1 MPTQALGHKSGP
13 SSQRYDRPFR
23 LLTQGTAILVLIVLV
38 GIAVSLLWQG
48 WPAFRE
54 FGFGFL
60 TSNEWDPVADH
71 YGALS
76 PIYGTLLSSFIALII
91 AVPVSLGI
99 AVFITELAPAWLRRP
114 VSTAIEMLAGIPS
127 VIFGMWGLFIFAPA
141 FAGLEPWLTAH
152 LGPIP
157 GLGLLFQGPPMG
169 IGVLSASIILA
180 IMVVPFISSIMREV
194 FLLTPPMLKESAYGL
209 GATTWEVVWNVVLP
223 YTKTAVVGGVFLGL
237 GRALGETM
245 AVTFVIGNAHQIAA
259 SLLAPGTSISAVLAN
274 EFSEATTPMYR
285 SSLLALGFI
294 LFVITFAVLVLAKLM
309 LVRLQRNEGQS

>member
-1 MPTQALGHKSGP
+1 MTQASGRSSGP
-13 SSQRYDRPFR
+13 TAQRYDRPFR
-23 LLTQGTAILVLIVLV
+23 LLTQITAYSVLIMLV
-38 GIAVSLLWQG
+38 GIAISLLWQG
-48 WPAFRE
+48 WPAFRQ

-60 TSNEWDPVADH
+60 VSNEWDPVSEH

-76 PIYGTLLSSFIALII
+76 PVFGTLLTSAIALII

-99 AVFITELAPAWLRRP
+99 AVFITELAPAWLQRP

-127 VIFGMWGLFIFAPA
+127 VIFGMWGLFIFAPV
-141 FAGLEPWLTAH
+141 FAGVEPWLTAH
-152 LGPIP
+152 LGPLPWI
-157 GLGLLFQGPPMG
+157 GLLFQGPPMG
-169 IGVLSASIILA
+169 IGVLSASIILS

-194 FLLTPPMLKESAYGL
+194 FLLTPAMLKESAYGL

-245 AVTFVIGNAHQIAA
+245 AVTFIIGNAHQISA

-309 LVRLQRNEGQS
+309 LLRLQNNEGQA

>member
-1 MPTQALGHKSGP
+1 M
-13 SSQRYDRPFR
+13 
-23 LLTQGTAILVLIVLV
+23 LVA
-38 GIAVSLLWQG
+38 IAVSLLWQG
-48 WPAFRE
+48 WPAFRQ

-60 TSNEWDPVADH
+60 VSNDWDPVADR

-76 PIYGTLLSSFIALII
+76 PIYGTLLSSLIALLI

-99 AVFITELAPAWLRRP
+99 AVFITELAPPWLKRP

-141 FAGLEPWLTAH
+141 FAGLEPWLTSH

-169 IGVLSASIILA
+169 IGVLSASFILS
-180 IMVVPFISSIMREV
+180 IMIVPFISSIMREV

-223 YTKTAVVGGVFLGL
+223 YTKTAVVGGIFLGL

-294 LFVITFAVLVLAKLM
+294 LFVITFAVLVLAKVM
-309 LVRLQRNEGQS
+309 LLRLQNSEGQ

>member
-1 MPTQALGHKSGP
+1 MTQASGRSSGP
-13 SSQRYDRPFR
+13 TAQRYDRPFR
-23 LLTQGTAILVLIVLV
+23 LLTQITAYSVLIMLV
-38 GIAVSLLWQG
+38 GIAISLLWQG
-48 WPAFRE
+48 WPAFRQ

-60 TSNEWDPVADH
+60 VSNEWDPVSEH

-76 PIYGTLLSSFIALII
+76 PVFGTLLTSAIALII

-99 AVFITELAPAWLRRP
+99 AVFITELAPAWLQRP

-127 VIFGMWGLFIFAPA
+127 VIFGMWGLFIFAPV
-141 FAGLEPWLTAH
+141 FAGVEPWLTDH
-152 LGPIP
+152 LGPLPWI
-157 GLGLLFQGPPMG
+157 GLLFQGPPMG
-169 IGVLSASIILA
+169 IGVLSASIILS

-194 FLLTPPMLKESAYGL
+194 FLLTPAMLKESAYGL

-245 AVTFVIGNAHQIAA
+245 AVTFIIGNAHQISA

-309 LVRLQRNEGQS
+309 LLRLQNNEGQA

>member
-1 MPTQALGHKSGP
+1 MAQGQNRGAARGSVGDAVFAGLTKAAGIFVLLLLG
-13 SSQRYDRPFR
+13 
-23 LLTQGTAILVLIVLV
+23 AIIVLLFL
-38 GIAVSLLWQG
+38 GGL
-48 WPAFRE
+48 PAFRAE
-54 FGFGFL
+54 GFGFL
-60 TSNEWDPVADH
+60 VSSSWNPVTERF
-71 YGALS
+71 GALVS
-76 PIYGTLLSSFIALII
+76 VYGTVVTSILALIV
-91 AVPVSLGI
+91 AVPLAFGI
-99 AVFITELAPAWLRRP
+99 AYFLTELAPAWLRRP

-169 IGVLSASIILA
+169 IGVLSASIILS